1 MKRFSITLIISF
13 IGIIL
18 LSNTSS
24 PITPNNPVNIKLTG
38 DNHYNI
44 LIIDKDNMEFGVSTE
59 KPKNVDFYTNSN
71 FFDNN
76 SAIGLVVIN
85 KRRIQKRTKG
95 GGYFY
100 VVNGKPYIKSR
111 ECPSM
116 TDFASQ
122 TILWGIDN
130 GRINQHLIDRPTSKL
145 KRYRT
150 IIGENSKGQIMI
162 IASNRIGMV
171 TIEEIIKY
179 SKSKDMIEGILLD
192 GGSSVDYKFSDG
204 TNEESFQSV
213 PSSIKPFF
221 NIEEPKTYIYG
232 IIKNK

>member
-18 LSNTSS
+18 LSNKSS

-130 GRINQHLIDRPTSKL
+130 GRINQHLID
-145 KRYRT
+145 
-150 IIGENSKGQIMI
+150 Q
-162 IASNRIGMV
+162 
-171 TIEEIIKY
+171 IIKY
-179 SKSKDMIEGILLD
+179 AKSKDMIEGILLD